1 MKKTCLALLAF
12 IIVSCGN
19 SISDSD
25 LPKLNGYWEIETAV
39 LPDGSEKEYTVNS
52 TIDYFEI
59 KGKDGIRR
67 KVMPQLDG
75 TYRMNDMYEKITVTE
90 EDNKTYLNYVTEYAA
105 WKEEIV
111 ELDDE
116 HLVVKNEQDMEYHY
130 KKPQPFTVK

>member
-1 MKKTCLALLAF
+1 MKKICLALLAF

-19 SISDSD
+19 SVSESD

-59 KGKDGIRR
+59 KGKEGIRR

-75 TYRMNDMYEKITVTE
+75 TYRMNDMYEKITVTKM
-90 EDNKTYLNYVTEYAA
+90 DDKTYLNYVTEYAA

-116 HLVVKNEQDMEYHY
+116 HLVVKNEQGMEYHY